1 MPNMDNGRQKVLD
14 YLKENNLTIA
24 TLAVQYNMA
33 RQDVTNILNGKSK
46 NPQAHR
52 FVARVIE
59 DFKIRWKG
67 TNMKPE
73 RYPYSGK
80 RKSLERQAVNS
91 VDIKAGDIK
100 LDSSSVTFSG
110 SKIVIKSQ
118 SITGV

>member
-33 RQDVTNILNGKSK
+33 RQDVTNIWNGKLR
-46 NPQAHR
+46 NPHAHR
-52 FVARVIE
+52 VVARVIE
-59 DFKIRWKG
+59 DFKIRQKG

-80 RKSLERQAVNS
+80 RKNLERQAVNS